1 MIMKY
6 GTKILIYTI
15 MTQINQ
21 NSKLI
26 IITRS
31 DLEPGA
37 QAVQSS
43 HSAIQFIYDHPE
55 IAKQWYNV
63 SNYLVLLSVKNQKEL
78 LDLVDIFNQRGIHI
92 SKFYE
97 PDLGNEL
104 TSIAIEP
111 TSRARRLVNSLPL
124 LLKTNY

>member
-1 MIMKY
+1 MRE
-6 GTKILIYTI
+6 
-15 MTQINQ
+15 

-26 IITRS
+26 VITRS
-31 DLEPGA
+31 DIDLGS

-43 HSAIQFIYDHPE
+43 HAAIQFIYEHPE
-55 IAKQWYNV
+55 IAKQCYNI
-63 SNYLVLLSVKNQKEL
+63 SNYLVLLSVKNKKEL
-78 LDLVDIFNQRGIHI
+78 LDLVDKFDQRGIHI
-92 SKFYE
+92 SKFHE

-111 TSRARRLVNSLPL
+111 TSRARRLVSSLPL

>member
-43 HSAIQFIYDHPE
+43 HAAIQFIYDHPE

>member
-97 PDLGNEL
+97 PDLGDEL

>member
-55 IAKQWYNV
+55 IAKQWYNI